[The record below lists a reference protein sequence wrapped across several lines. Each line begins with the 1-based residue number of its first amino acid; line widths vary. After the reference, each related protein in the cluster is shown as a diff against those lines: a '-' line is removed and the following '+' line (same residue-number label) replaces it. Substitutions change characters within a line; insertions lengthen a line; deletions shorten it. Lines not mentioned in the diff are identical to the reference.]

1 MHLQHELPST
11 VLYIIKHSHYSF
23 SFFEMKSDDFV
34 IYCLAWHKKRQCCR
48 LLIAYLMETSLHHLM
63 QVAILSV
70 YTGAQSPR
78 VECRVR
84 REAGG
89 KCIPGLDRRV
99 GMNGVDKFLFF
110 SQEIQSRLI
119 CVRNMFRAVF
129 P

>member
-1 MHLQHELPST
+1 
-11 VLYIIKHSHYSF
+11 
-23 SFFEMKSDDFV
+23 
-34 IYCLAWHKKRQCCR
+34 
-48 LLIAYLMETSLHHLM
+48 METSLHHLM

-89 KCIPGLDRRV
+89 KCITGLARRV

-110 SQEIQSRLI
+110 FPRNTIKVDLRAEHVSGSISLNIFSYSLI
-119 CVRNMFRAVF
+119 VVRGEV
-129 P
+129 

>member
-1 MHLQHELPST
+1 MLQT
-11 VLYIIKHSHYSF
+11 
-23 SFFEMKSDDFV
+23 
-34 IYCLAWHKKRQCCR
+34 
-48 LLIAYLMETSLHHLM
+48 LIAYLMETSLHHLM

-89 KCIPGLDRRV
+89 KCIPGLGRRV

-110 SQEIQSRLI
+110 SPRNTIKVDLRAEHVSGSISLSIFSYSLI
-119 CVRNMFRAVF
+119 VVRG
-129 P
+129 